1 MLTGLETIK
10 TIREKTDTVFLS
22 FSCGKDSIG
31 AWLECQKHFPKIVP
45 YHLYL
50 VPDLS
55 FVNSSLDYYEEFF
68 KTKIIRLPHPSLPR
82 MLNNFVFQAPENCQ
96 IIEQAGIPD
105 FDYLDQVEQTV
116 EIVGYK
122 GEVWSAVGVRTADS
136 PMRRTAIVR
145 YGTINQK
152 QKKFYPIHD
161 WNKERLLNEM
171 KAAKVKLPIDYKLFG
186 RSFDGIDFRFL
197 YPIKK
202 NFPEDYEKIIA
213 AFPLA
218 ELEIQRRGFH
228 EKHKQQY
235 GL

>member
-1 MLTGLETIK
+1 MASPNGMLSLFVSSVGVTSGLLRNITSRMYALWLGYI
-10 TIREKTDTVFLS
+10 IAAWTVSTSMSQS
-22 FSCGKDSIG
+22 F
-31 AWLECQKHFPKIVP
+31 
-45 YHLYL
+45 
-50 VPDLS
+50 S